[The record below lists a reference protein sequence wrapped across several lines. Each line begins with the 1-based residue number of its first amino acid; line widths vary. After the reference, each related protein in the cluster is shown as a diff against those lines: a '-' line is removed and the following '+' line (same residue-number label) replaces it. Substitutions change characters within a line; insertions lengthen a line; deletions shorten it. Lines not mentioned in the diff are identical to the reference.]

1 MFSSARFLKRMLY
14 LAATIAA
21 SYLCE
26 SILGEPIRDPDFNKT
41 CIIDGQPILGR

>member
-1 MFSSARFLKRMLY
+1 MFSSARLLKRMLC

-26 SILGEPIRDPDFNKT
+26 GVLGEPIRDPDFNKT
-41 CIIDGQPILGR
+41 CIIDGQSVSGR